1 MSDAGGELLARRRDN
16 LSVVSDAEIPQ
27 HDRVGVIRKKRHA
40 AVDPQHPGHV
50 RVRRLDRRIGPRR
63 VVSQCASALGLVADR
78 VADGGHAVCEPKT
91 IAR

>member
-1 MSDAGGELLARRRDN
+1 MTPLMSDASGELLARCRDN

-50 RVRRLDRRIGPRR
+50 RVR
-63 VVSQCASALGLVADR
+63 
-78 VADGGHAVCEPKT
+78 
-91 IAR
+91 